1 MFPEL
6 YRMSLSGIGFLSLP
20 NWVIH
25 ISSTLEWGIASLLIY
40 RYGTMTGRKEIRI
53 FGLSM
58 LPHWFGSFFV
68 LSYHLTTDTIA
79 LLLDLSELINLF
91 GSISL
96 LMATINLLK
105 AREKTPA
112 TSFAA
117 LMAALMFAGKPQ
129 SYMGSD
135 IFDAI
140 LQLSSVVYLTFLVL
154 LLVLYKRDKTV
165 FSGLTVAGFWFV
177 VVFISVTVFFM
188 YLATVKRGYPT
199 LSHDDLL
206 HGSAESLLT
215 MSNLMIAIGAQ
226 RKIREYERTKAEDQR

>member
-1 MFPEL
+1 MNL
-6 YRMSLSGIGFLSLP
+6 AGIGLLSLP
-20 NWVIH
+20 NWLIH
-25 ISSTLEWGIASLLIY
+25 ISSSLEWGVASLLIY
-40 RYGTMTGRKEIRI
+40 RYGKLCGRREIRV

-58 LPHWFGSFFV
+58 LPHWVGSFFV
-68 LSYHLTTDTIA
+68 LSYHITTDRIA
-79 LLLDLSELINLF
+79 LLLDLSEVINLF

-105 AREKTPA
+105 VREKTPV

-129 SYMGSD
+129 SYMGAD

-140 LQLSSVVYLTFLVL
+140 LQVSSVVYLTFLVL
-154 LLVLYKRDKTV
+154 LLVLYRRDRTV

-188 YLATVKRGYPT
+188 YLATVKRGYAS

-215 MSNLMIAIGAQ
+215 VSNLMIALGAQ
-226 RKIREYERTKAEDQR
+226 RRIREFEAGKIPPQR